1 MPRKGELNIVDAD
14 EQRICDNP
22 EFYNVAF
29 FQPGTST
36 RVNKSFYEL
45 EYAKEY
51 AKQILKDTNRIR
63 SAMIYA
69 IDEYKNHALVGTIHQ
84 DDLKWKEVVPKTH

>member
-14 EQRICDNP
+14 EQRIRDNP

-29 FQPGTST
+29 FQPKTST
-36 RVNKSFYEL
+36 RINKSFYEI
-45 EYAKEY
+45 EYAINYAKE
-51 AKQILKDTNRIR
+51 ILSETNRIR

-69 IDEYKNHALVGTIHQ
+69 IDEYNNHALVGTMQ
-84 DDLKWKEVVPKTH
+84 RDLKWKEVVPKTH